1 MVTNT
6 CIHTSVTH
14 QFGVLF
20 LQGAAGAGF
29 ATHAALDKK
38 TEDSQAKLR
47 HAQSSLERWQQSLAD
62 LVPSSSGRL
71 DAETVRSVPAH
82 IWPRTLNC
90 LEAAAVRSHL
100 WQVRRHKQEA

>member
-71 DAETVRSVPAH
+71 DAGDCQVCASSHMASNTELLRS
-82 IWPRTLNC
+82 C
-90 LEAAAVRSHL
+90 CCAVTSMAGA
-100 WQVRRHKQEA
+100 QT